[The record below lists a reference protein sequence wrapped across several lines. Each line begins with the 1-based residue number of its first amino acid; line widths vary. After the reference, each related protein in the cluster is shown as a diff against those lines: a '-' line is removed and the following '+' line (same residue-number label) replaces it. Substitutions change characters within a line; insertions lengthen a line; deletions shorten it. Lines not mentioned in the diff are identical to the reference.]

1 MDHETIIIGGGLSGL
16 TCARALHA
24 AGRRSVVL
32 EAGDDVGGRVRSD
45 TVDGFTLD
53 RGFQVLLTS
62 YPEARQW
69 LDYEALD
76 LQVMTPGALVW
87 RDGARHRISDPFR
100 RPQDLPA
107 TLRAPVG
114 SWLDK
119 ARIGWMR
126 WQSQRGTLDNIFE
139 RPEMTA
145 LALVQH
151 YGFSEKMIESFLR
164 PWLGGIFLE
173 TELSTSSRMLEFVFR
188 FFADGDA
195 AIPAAGMQ
203 AIPRQLAAGLPEGAV
218 RCGVAVVAVE
228 GRTIHLSSGERLT
241 GRHIVVATDGAA
253 ASRLLPEAVVA
264 PSWRQAVT
272 LYFAA
277 AVSPVGEPTLLLN
290 GTGSGCIGHIVDL
303 SRVAPRYAPAG
314 QSLVSLSVR
323 GAVPESDDEL
333 VALIR
338 AEAGG
343 WFGGDA
349 VAAWRLLR
357 VDRIRQALP
366 VRWPLVRSHPVP
378 VRDGVWVCG
387 DHRDTA
393 SIQGAM
399 QSGRE
404 TADAVIALS

>member
-1 MDHETIIIGGGLSGL
+1 
-16 TCARALHA
+16 
-24 AGRRSVVL
+24 
-32 EAGDDVGGRVRSD
+32 
-45 TVDGFTLD
+45 
-53 RGFQVLLTS
+53 
-62 YPEARQW
+62 
-69 LDYEALD
+69 
-76 LQVMTPGALVW
+76 
-87 RDGARHRISDPFR
+87 
-100 RPQDLPA
+100 
-107 TLRAPVG
+107 
-114 SWLDK
+114 
-119 ARIGWMR
+119 
-126 WQSQRGTLDNIFE
+126 
-139 RPEMTA
+139 MTA

-203 AIPRQLAAGLPEGAV
+203 AIPRQLAAGLPEDSV

-253 ASRLLPEAVVA
+253 ASRLLPEVVVA

-290 GTGSGCIGHIVDL
+290 GTGGGCIGHIVDL
-303 SRVAPRYAPAG
+303 SRVAPRYAPTG

-404 TADAVIALS
+404 TAEAVIAFS

>member
-32 EAGDDVGGRVRSD
+32 EAGNAVGGRVRSD

-203 AIPRQLAAGLPEGAV
+203 AIPRQLAAGLPEDSV

-272 LYFAA
+272 L
-277 AVSPVGEPTLLLN
+277 
-290 GTGSGCIGHIVDL
+290 
-303 SRVAPRYAPAG
+303 
-314 QSLVSLSVR
+314 
-323 GAVPESDDEL
+323 
-333 VALIR
+333 
-338 AEAGG
+338 
-343 WFGGDA
+343 
-349 VAAWRLLR
+349 
-357 VDRIRQALP
+357 
-366 VRWPLVRSHPVP
+366 
-378 VRDGVWVCG
+378 
-387 DHRDTA
+387 
-393 SIQGAM
+393 
-399 QSGRE
+399 
-404 TADAVIALS
+404 